1 MYLSDLPPNNR
12 NYIVSLI
19 LVGFLF
25 FIFGLV
31 SWVNSILVPY
41 FRIACELQ
49 SEVQSYLVNFAFYIA
64 YLVMAIPAS
73 VLLNRVGFKKGVKY
87 GLWILALG
95 ALLFMPAAYSRA
107 YNLFLLALF
116 VMGTGL
122 AILQTAANPFVT
134 IIGPIKSAARR
145 ISIMGICNKFAGI
158 ISPLIFA
165 FLVIKPGDK
174 LIMEQLDANL
184 LVGAAKEQA
193 LDELISGVILPYCS
207 LAVLLFIFG
216 IVFYRSSIP
225 DINPDKD
232 ADPSDTSSKGRSSV
246 FAYPYLVLGT
256 FALMFHV
263 GSQVISVNTIIGY
276 AENMDI
282 SILDAKI
289 FPSATLFCI
298 LIGYLVGVILI
309 PKYLSQQRALVIA
322 TISGLVLSLCVLLIS
337 CEVTLFGF
345 TTNISIW
352 FLVLL
357 GIPNSVIYAGI
368 WPLAIHDLGRHTN
381 IGSSLLVMGLCGN
394 AVLPLL
400 YGYVADV
407 TGDLKTAYWVLIPCF
422 AYMIYYALYGHKIT
436 HWKKNTLIEKI

>member
-345 TTNISIW
+345 TTDISIW

-368 WPLAIHDLGRHTN
+368 WLSTIWDAIPTSVPPCWSWD
-381 IGSSLLVMGLCGN
+381 C
-394 AVLPLL
+394 
-400 YGYVADV
+400 VATQYCRCCMDM
-407 TGDLKTAYWVLIPCF
+407 WP
-422 AYMIYYALYGHKIT
+422 M
-436 HWKKNTLIEKI
+436 

>member
-225 DINPDKD
+225 DTNPDKD
-232 ADPSDTSSKGRSSV
+232 ADPVSYTHLTL
-246 FAYPYLVLGT
+246 P
-256 FALMFHV
+256 
-263 GSQVISVNTIIGY
+263 TI
-276 AENMDI
+276 A
-282 SILDAKI
+282 
-289 FPSATLFCI
+289 
-298 LIGYLVGVILI
+298 
-309 PKYLSQQRALVIA
+309 
-322 TISGLVLSLCVLLIS
+322 
-337 CEVTLFGF
+337 
-345 TTNISIW
+345 
-352 FLVLL
+352 
-357 GIPNSVIYAGI
+357 
-368 WPLAIHDLGRHTN
+368 
-381 IGSSLLVMGLCGN
+381 
-394 AVLPLL
+394 
-400 YGYVADV
+400 
-407 TGDLKTAYWVLIPCF
+407 
-422 AYMIYYALYGHKIT
+422 
-436 HWKKNTLIEKI
+436 